1 LSGLKIKNHKQNK
14 IISVKDIINK
24 YHISYQTVNHY
35 TDLGLISVAL
45 KKGNT
50 RFYDADQ
57 VRKRLSVITR
67 LASEGY
73 SLYLIRRKLLGV

>member
-1 LSGLKIKNHKQNK
+1 MYKTKNQKNHKN
-14 IISVKDIINK
+14 ISVKEIINK

-35 TDLGLISVAL
+35 TDLGLFSVAL
-45 KKGNT
+45 KKGNI
-50 RFYDADQ
+50 RFYDSCQ